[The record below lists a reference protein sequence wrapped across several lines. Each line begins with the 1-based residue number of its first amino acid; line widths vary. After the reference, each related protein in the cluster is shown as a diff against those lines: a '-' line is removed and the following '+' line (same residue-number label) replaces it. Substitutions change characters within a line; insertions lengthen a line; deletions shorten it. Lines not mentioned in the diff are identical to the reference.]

1 MMDTPLF
8 ASEPDHERTSHRPPL
23 PLPKLARWQPL
34 RLGLVELYHYDSE
47 EFWFRDGHLLLRG
60 NNGTGKSKVLSLTL
74 PFLLD
79 AQVKPSRIEPDGD
92 AGKKMAWNLLMG
104 THPRRMGYAWLELGR
119 VADDGE
125 AHYLTLGAGL
135 SAAEGKPQ
143 VDCWYFIIETAAD
156 APRINDDLWLTSE
169 QRVVLTKERLR
180 EALGDRGQVF
190 ETARSY
196 RRAVDERLFHLG
208 QQRYDALVDTLIQLR
223 QPQLSKKPDEGA
235 LSDALSEALP
245 PLSPDL
251 VGDVADAMGQL
262 EEDRRQLE
270 EYQALAKAVT
280 QFERRYRLYAG
291 TRSRREAGLLRA
303 AQTEHDN
310 ASRAR
315 NEAQSLL
322 EAAERAE
329 SSAKAAYEEAE
340 LALKRVQARL
350 DTLRADPANR
360 DANRLE
366 IAERDA
372 QARRRAFEEAT
383 QDVEKAQQRLLRD
396 ADETRRLAERFA
408 ALEGRLADA
417 RRKSAAHADAAGFAA
432 SYSECALS
440 TIGADALVALQ
451 PQRFDRDGGALRALA
466 VARRKDIA
474 LVRGLLAQVAS
485 AEGVF
490 IQRSEVRDEKATA
503 VEAATERRDL
513 ADEAVDVDGEAL
525 VGAWERHLAALRQLA
540 TSAESRYAAVTA
552 LAEWVRSLDGD
563 NPARRLLEAAQ
574 REHNVR
580 SAERRVALE
589 GRRRELE
596 GERAALEDERARLE
610 SGMDAGPPAPYTRDP
625 EVRADRA
632 GAPLWQLVEFRPSV
646 GDSER
651 AGIEAA
657 LESSGLL
664 DAWLSPDGRLQA
676 DADGKPI
683 LDVQALA
690 RRPSR
695 ALPDASLATSLE
707 AAVPEGCPVPAAVV
721 DTVLTGIA
729 CATDDPGDCEAWVA
743 PDGSF
748 RMGALAGAWAKP
760 DAAYIGFAAR
770 AATRE
775 RRLAV
780 IAERLVQLSDELA
793 RLKVAEEQLERGI
806 ERAAEEWRLSPT
818 DDALRQAHI
827 VATACAREFQ
837 IAREQLA
844 AADLRFEEA
853 ERALR
858 GARERL
864 ERDAADLNLP
874 ASADTLPVVETA
886 LDAYLE
892 AQAHLCHA
900 ASDIRQT
907 LPELARQRGIEQETR
922 DDLQHGQE
930 RSTSALIEAEE
941 ADARL
946 AVLRETIGAKVE
958 DLRRQQAEAK
968 ADVDAGDVRLK
979 EANAA
984 LRECGEARAVAREK
998 ADTASRHFEQRGSE
1012 RADAIARFQRFAAT
1026 GLLLAA
1032 WPEAPVPDLAGSW
1045 TIDPALT
1052 LARRTEQ
1059 ALTDIRHDEAAWERV
1074 QKEVANDATALQAA
1088 LSGRRLQTYIETND
1102 FGLVVQILHQGRRE
1116 RPDRIALFLGEEIA
1130 QRNELLTAKEREI
1143 LEGHLESE
1151 IASAIQRL
1159 LQAAEAQ
1166 RIRINDELHRRPTS
1180 TGVRYRLLW
1189 QPLSEQE
1196 GAPVG
1201 LETARKRLLNAS
1213 ADLWTA
1219 EDRRVIGAMLQSRIA
1234 AEREAAATNAALGT
1248 GTLADQLARA
1258 LDYRRWH
1265 RFRVERWQDGSWRK
1279 LSGPASSGERALGL
1293 TVPLFAAVASF
1304 YSHGASKQAPRLML
1318 LDEAFAG
1325 IDDAARAHCMG
1336 LIREFD
1342 LDFVITS
1349 EREWACYAELPGV
1362 SICQLQRKEGID
1374 AVYVSR
1380 WTWDGLAKTRAP
1392 DPDRRFAPHRP
1403 DNAPA
1408 MTP

>member
-8 ASEPDHERTSHRPPL
+8 ASEPERESSRPTL
-23 PLPKLARWQPL
+23 PVPKLSRWQPL

-47 EFWFRDGHLLLRG
+47 EFWFRNGHLLLRG

-92 AGKKMAWNLLMG
+92 GGKRMSWNLLMG
-104 THPRRMGYAWLELGR
+104 THPRRMGYAWLEFGR
-119 VADDGE
+119 VADDGQ

-143 VDCWYFIIETAAD
+143 VDCWYFIIEAAAD
-156 APRINDDLWLTSE
+156 APRINQDLWLVSE

-180 EALGDRGQVF
+180 EALQSCGQTF

-208 QQRYDALVDTLIQLR
+208 QQRYDALMDTLVQLR

-251 VGDVADAMGQL
+251 VSDVADAMGQL

-270 EYQALAKAVT
+270 EYQTLAKAVT

-291 TRSRREAGLLRA
+291 TRSRREAGLLRT

-315 NEAQSLL
+315 NEAQTLL
-322 EAAERAE
+322 EAAQLAE
-329 SSAKAAYEEAE
+329 TSARTAYEETE
-340 LALKRVQARL
+340 LALKRAQARL
-350 DTLRADPANR
+350 ETLRADPTNR
-360 DANRLE
+360 DATRLE
-366 IAERDA
+366 NAERDA

-383 QDVEKAQQRLLRD
+383 HAAEKAEQRLRRD
-396 ADETRRLAERFA
+396 MEESRRLAQRVA
-408 ALEGRLADA
+408 AIEARLAGA
-417 RRKSAAHADAAGFAA
+417 RRESATHAHAAGFAA
-432 SYSECALS
+432 TYSESALS
-440 TIGADALVALQ
+440 SVGAEALIALQ
-451 PQRFDRDGGALRALA
+451 PQRFEQACGALRTLA

-474 LVRGLLAQVAS
+474 LVRDLLAQVAS
-485 AEGVF
+485 AEAMLV
-490 IQRSEVRDEKATA
+490 QRREVRDEKAAA
-503 VEAATERRDL
+503 VQAATARRES
-513 ADEAVDVDGEAL
+513 ADQAVDAEGEAL
-525 VGAWERHLAALRQLA
+525 VAAWDRHLPDLEQLA
-540 TSAESRYAAVTA
+540 TSAESRHAAVTA
-552 LAEWVRSLDGD
+552 LSEWVRSLDGD

-574 REHNVR
+574 QEYNVR
-580 SAERRVALE
+580 SAQRRVALE
-589 GRRRELE
+589 GRHAELE
-596 GERAALEDERARLE
+596 RERTALEDERSRVE
-610 SGMDAGPPAPYTRDP
+610 NGVDAGPPAPYTRAP
-625 EVRADRA
+625 ELRTDRP
-632 GAPLWQLVEFRPSV
+632 GAPLWQLVDFKSSV
-646 GDSER
+646 GDNQR
-651 AGIEAA
+651 AGLEAA

-676 DADGKPI
+676 DADGRPI

-690 RRPSR
+690 RAPSR
-695 ALPDASLATSLE
+695 ASVSAWLE
-707 AAVPEGCPVPAAVV
+707 AAVPAGCPVPAPVVTAV
-721 DTVLTGIA
+721 LAGIA
-729 CATDDPGDCEAWVA
+729 CAADDPGDCEAWVA
-743 PDGSF
+743 PDGRF
-748 RMGALAGAWAKP
+748 RLGALAGAWAKA
-760 DAAYIGFAAR
+760 DAAYVGFAAR
-770 AATRE
+770 AAARA
-775 RRLAV
+775 RRLAA
-780 IAERLVQLSDELA
+780 IAERLMQLVDELA
-793 RLKVAEEQLERGI
+793 TLNAAEEQLERDI
-806 ERAAEEWRLSPT
+806 AQAAAEWQLAPADE
-818 DDALRQAHI
+818 ALRQAHLAAI
-827 VATACAREFQ
+827 ACERDFQAAREL
-837 IAREQLA
+837 LA
-844 AADLRFEEA
+844 AADIRFEEA
-853 ERALR
+853 EHALR

-864 ERDAADLNLP
+864 VTDAADLNLP
-874 ASADTLPVVETA
+874 ASADALPTVEAA
-886 LDAYLE
+886 LDDYLE

-900 ASDIRQT
+900 ASDVRQA
-907 LPELARQRGIEQETR
+907 LPELERQRRIEQETR
-922 DDLQHGQE
+922 DDLQHSQE
-930 RSTSALIEAEE
+930 RSASALIEAEE

-946 AVLRETIGAKVE
+946 AVLRETVGAKVE
-958 DLRRQQAEAK
+958 DLRRQLSEAK
-968 ADVDAGDVRLK
+968 ADVDRGDAGLK
-979 EANAA
+979 EANTA
-984 LRECGEARAVAREK
+984 LRECGEARAVAKEK
-998 ADTASRHFEQRGSE
+998 AETASGHFEQRSSE
-1012 RADAIARFQRFAAT
+1012 RAEAVARLQRFAAT

-1059 ALTDIRHDEAAWERV
+1059 ALTDIRHDDAAWDRV
-1074 QKEVANDATALQAA
+1074 QKDVAGDANDLQRALNARGHQAHVE
-1088 LSGRRLQTYIETND
+1088 SSD
-1102 FGLVVQILHQGRRE
+1102 FGLVVHVLHQGRRE
-1116 RPDRIALFLGEEIA
+1116 PPHKIALYLDEEIA

-1151 IASAIQRL
+1151 IAAEIQRL

-1166 RIRINDELHRRPTS
+1166 RIRINDELNRRPTS

-1189 QPLSEQE
+1189 PPLSELE

-1201 LETARKRLLNAS
+1201 LEAARKRLLNAS

-1219 EDRRVIGAMLQSRIA
+1219 EDRRVIGTMLQSRIA
-1234 AEREAAATNAALGT
+1234 AEREAAAADGGLG

-1304 YSHGASKQAPRLML
+1304 YSQGGSKHAPRLML

-1336 LIREFD
+1336 LIRAFD

-1392 DPDRRFAPHRP
+1392 DPDRRFAPQ
-1403 DNAPA
+1403 
-1408 MTP
+1408 